1 MISAWQNLHNLV
13 FYLFP
18 MKKRILFLILLFLAW
33 LPVFIIQKPWFLF
46 YNRSMTETL
55 CAADYFQVIWHGLKL
70 DLTVAGYLTALPL
83 LFVLIS
89 VWYNGD
95 WLRKTLKGYF
105 LIMAIIIAAIFVV
118 DVALYAFWGFRMD
131 ATVLFYLKSPGDALA
146 SVPAGL
152 FPVQSVAFLI
162 YAYLAYKYLAKLVL
176 PMADFK
182 SAGNRWLTSL
192 AILVLGGLMFIPIR
206 GGVTTST
213 ANVGM
218 VYYSDNTFLNHSAIN
233 PCFSLLTSISK
244 QQNFAEQFN
253 FFPEEK
259 REKIFA
265 DRYGAQNELTPDTCH
280 LLNVTRPNIL
290 IIILESF
297 SANTIATTGGEAH
310 VTPNLNELSK
320 EGILFDHLYANSF
333 RTDRGLVS
341 ILNGYLAQPTTSI
354 MKYPAKSQTLP
365 SIAHSLNRQGYT
377 CDMLYGGDINFTNM
391 QSYFYNSGY
400 AAITSDKDF
409 PISERLNKWGANDNV
424 TFNHLYQVIKDRVSE
439 TDSWMT
445 TFLTL
450 SSHEPFEVP
459 YHHFEH
465 PYLNSVAFTDS
476 CLGAF
481 VRKVKETPVW
491 DNLLIILTADH
502 GFRYPDKVKDY
513 EPLRYHIPMLW
524 LGGAIREP
532 RVISTLCNQTDL
544 AATLLSQLDLPHE
557 EFRFSK
563 NILTHEPFAFY
574 TFGNGF
580 AYIDSTGYS
589 VYDNE
594 SNRVIQESDA
604 QQREQRLEKGRAIL
618 QTLYD
623 DLGRR

>member
-1 MISAWQNLHNLV
+1 
-13 FYLFP
+13 
-18 MKKRILFLILLFLAW
+18 MKKRILFLACLFLAW
-33 LPVFIIQKPWFLF
+33 LPVFIIQKPWFIF
-46 YNRSMTETL
+46 DNRGMTETL
-55 CAADYFQVIWHGLKL
+55 AASDYFQVVWHGLKL

-83 LFVLIS
+83 LAVLIS
-89 VWYNGD
+89 VWHDGG
-95 WLRKTLKGYF
+95 WLRKALKGYF
-105 LIMAIIIAAIFVV
+105 MLMAVVIAAIFAV
-118 DVALYAFWGFRMD
+118 DDALYAFWGFRMD
-131 ATVLFYLKSPGDALA
+131 ATVLFYLKSPKEALA
-146 SVPAGL
+146 SVSTRLILTQCAVSLLYAGL
-152 FPVQSVAFLI
+152 T
-162 YAYLAYKYLAKLVL
+162 YKYLERLVL
-176 PMADFK
+176 PMADFRP
-182 SAGNRWLTSL
+182 AGNRWLASL
-192 AILVLGGLMFIPIR
+192 AVLLAGGLMFIPIR

-233 PCFSLLTSISK
+233 PCFSLLSSLFK
-244 QQNFAEQFN
+244 QQDFAGQFD

-259 REKIFA
+259 RESLFA
-265 DRYGAQNELTPDTCH
+265 GRYGPQKTAPDTCR
-280 LLNVTRPNIL
+280 LLNAARPNIL
-290 IIILESF
+290 VIILESF
-297 SANTIATTGGEAH
+297 SANVVAATGGEAD
-310 VTPNLNELSK
+310 VTPNLNGLAK
-320 EGILFDHLYANSF
+320 EGILFDNLYANSF

-365 SIAHSLNRQGYT
+365 SIARSLKGQGYA
-377 CDMLYGGDINFTNM
+377 CDVLYGGDINFTNM
-391 QSYFYNSGY
+391 RSYFYNSGY

-424 TFNHLYQVIKDRVSE
+424 TFNRLYQDVKGRAPGKGP
-439 TDSWMT
+439 WMT

-459 YHHFEH
+459 YRRFGH

-481 VRKVKETPVW
+481 VRKLKAEPVW
-491 DNLLIILTADH
+491 DNLLVILTADH

-513 EPLRYHIPMLW
+513 EPSRYRIPMLW
-524 LGGAIREP
+524 IGGAVKGP
-532 RVISTLCNQTDL
+532 RVISALCNQTDL
-544 AATLLSQLDLPHE
+544 AATLLDQLDIPHA

-594 SNRVIQESDA
+594 SSLVIRESDA
-604 QQREQRLEKGRAIL
+604 LQREQRLDKGKAIL

>member
-1 MISAWQNLHNLV
+1 
-13 FYLFP
+13 
-18 MKKRILFLILLFLAW
+18 
-33 LPVFIIQKPWFLF
+33 
-46 YNRSMTETL
+46 MTESLT
-55 CAADYFQVIWHGLKL
+55 ATDYLQVIWHGLKL
-70 DLTVAGYLTALPL
+70 DLTVAGYLTVLPL
-83 LFVLIS
+83 LLVLVS
-89 VWYNGD
+89 VWYNGS
-95 WLRKTLKGYF
+95 WLRKVLKGYF
-105 LIMAIIIAAIFVV
+105 ITVALVIAAIFVA

-146 SVPAGL
+146 SVPPGL
-152 FPVQSVAFLI
+152 FLVQTISFLV
-162 YAYLAYKYLAKLVL
+162 YVYLIYKYLTKLIL
-176 PMADFK
+176 PLADFTP
-182 SAGNRWLTSL
+182 ARNRWLASL
-192 AILVLGGLMFIPIR
+192 SVLVLGGLMFIPIR

-218 VYYSDNTFLNHSAIN
+218 VYYSNNTFLNHSAIN
-233 PCFSLLTSISK
+233 PCFSLLASVSK
-244 QQNFAEQFN
+244 QQDFAEQFN

-259 REKIFA
+259 REKIFN
-265 DRYGAQNELTPDTCH
+265 DRYGQQKEIAPDTCR
-280 LLNVTRPNIL
+280 LLTTNRPDIL
-290 IIILESF
+290 IVILESF
-297 SANTIATTGGEAH
+297 SANTIAVTGGEAD
-310 VTPNLNELSK
+310 VTPHINELSR
-320 EGILFDHLYANSF
+320 EGILFDNLYANSF

-341 ILNGYLAQPTTSI
+341 VLNGYLAQPTTSI

-365 SIAHSLNRQGYT
+365 SIAHSLNTQGYT

-400 AAITSDKDF
+400 TAITSDKDF
-409 PISERLNKWGANDNV
+409 PISKRLNKWGANDNV
-424 TFNHLYQVIKDRVSE
+424 TFNYLYETIKKRNAD
-439 TDSWMT
+439 TNPWMT

-459 YHHFEH
+459 YHRFQH

-481 VRKVKETPVW
+481 VSKVKELPVW
-491 DNLLIILTADH
+491 KNLLIILIADH
-502 GFRYPDKVKDY
+502 GFRYPDKIKDF

-524 LGGAIREP
+524 LGGAIKEP

-544 AATLLSQLDLPHE
+544 AATLLNQLDIPHE

-604 QQREQRLEKGRAIL
+604 QQREQRLEKGKAIL